1 MSGRARARGR
11 ARSTSRHLEQARRPG
26 EQLLGPG
33 EQSTRPCGQPSRTG
47 DQWPRP
53 VEQHPQP
60 VEQPFQSW
68 EQPPRHDE
76 QPSRPGEQT
85 RRNGEHAFQRSFPP
99 QQAHPLGAAAPLGRG
114 RGRGLREDCG
124 GDTYASAWGG
134 ARPKIPSRQMGATQ
148 QGTNGAVPERVPV
161 AVGRGQV
168 TEVGP
173 AGVSNGSRNASPLS
187 GGLGEARTGRS
198 SVPPSGEDARSGDK
212 SAGAS
217 GDGRRRWR
225 GVAEYETPSYKPKN
239 ITDTHGTEG
248 TPLTVVANYF
258 KVNTVPDWVLCQ
270 YHVDFQPP
278 LESKGLKLGLLRDHA
293 SVLGDVR
300 VFDGTIL
307 FMPRKL
313 PDEVT
318 VLHSLCTHTNSKVKI
333 TIKLTTEVLPGSPT
347 ALQLHNLI
355 LKRCLAVCG
364 MKLVGRHYFSIES
377 ASADKV
383 AAYGLKV
390 APGFQTSILHFEES
404 VLLEANI
411 THKVLH
417 THTVWHEMQQLRD
430 RIADNS
436 RGPRL
441 DMDRIMQEW
450 VRKATQMLLGA
461 IVLTRYNN
469 KTYRVDDIDWQARPT
484 GTFQKSDGSSVT
496 FKDYFWQA
504 YGHKIEDDEQPL
516 LVSRPRKNNG
526 PRGQT
531 ENILLIPELCIMTG
545 LTDAMREQ
553 SFLMKAVSDDMRTGP
568 EERIKRLQNFTR
580 DLNRVPKAHEELAKW
595 QMTIDT
601 EPVQINARRLPDERL
616 FVSKDNGKQLQVK
629 DSSWQGSMTEM
640 LVPVELREWL
650 LLYPREM
657 EVEAKTLCNY
667 LTSNGRS
674 SPRQMGMNIS
684 MPKLICLPN
693 KNIGAYSQ
701 ELQAQL
707 QRFPSTQLVTCL
719 QLNNRKDIYDMVK
732 KYTCTVHPVPSQVI
746 VKKTLIRPKQMAAIS
761 TKIAMQ
767 MNCKIGGQLWRVD
780 IPISGVMFVG
790 IDVYHDTTQRN
801 RSVAGVVASMDKG
814 VSRFY
819 SHVTFQP
826 SKQEI
831 HDNLPEAIIKC
842 VGAYYGQNS
851 MLPEM
856 VNIHRD
862 GVGDGMLDMVYTKEL
877 SNVLKAVDKLYTDR
891 GKKMPKVAFTVV
903 KKRINTRFVLK
914 TPHGLQN
921 PPAGTVVDTVVT
933 RPEWYDY
940 YLISQSVRQGTGTI
954 SVPATCQ
961 YAHKLAYLTGM
972 SLHKEFDPS
981 LANKLFFL

>member
-1 MSGRARARGR
+1 MKKNVHRNVRSALTACAIAWGVSVMLAAVPLIAQWEFYGQNGICLPLPITRREFPGKEYAYGVFIVLNFVLFLFIGVGQALIFQSIRRAGSQAGTKRRQQEADIARRLFLVVLTDFLCWFPIGLVGLLAYRGTPIAGVVNVWAAIFVLPLNSAINPFVYTLNSMVQRWQQQRLEKRTKRALGRLQAEIPKWSNASIEELMRICLRTKANEHAPSRKRLLTARGLLRARGR
-11 ARSTSRHLEQARRPG
+11 YFAEVAIDVRNWLGCLAEQEREGVPAVLAGIWSRPVGLVNSFWDLVSNPLDPAGNRRELVISGHDLSSSIHNLWSNRSKVGSNLHDMMSSHHDLGSRHGGMGSMHFSARFHPNKHIPW
-26 EQLLGPG
+26 EQLHLL
-33 EQSTRPCGQPSRTG
+33 
-47 DQWPRP
+47 
-53 VEQHPQP
+53 VEA
-60 VEQPFQSW
+60 E
-68 EQPPRHDE
+68 
-76 QPSRPGEQT
+76 
-85 RRNGEHAFQRSFPP
+85 A
-99 QQAHPLGAAAPLGRG
+99 
-114 RGRGLREDCG
+114 EDC
-124 GDTYASAWGG
+124 
-134 ARPKIPSRQMGATQ
+134 
-148 QGTNGAVPERVPV
+148 
-161 AVGRGQV
+161 
-168 TEVGP
+168 
-173 AGVSNGSRNASPLS
+173 
-187 GGLGEARTGRS
+187 
-198 SVPPSGEDARSGDK
+198 
-212 SAGAS
+212 
-217 GDGRRRWR
+217 
-225 GVAEYETPSYKPKN
+225 
-239 ITDTHGTEG
+239 
-248 TPLTVVANYF
+248 
-258 KVNTVPDWVLCQ
+258 

-684 MPKLICLPN
+684 MPKL
-693 KNIGAYSQ
+693 
-701 ELQAQL
+701 
-707 QRFPSTQLVTCL
+707 
-719 QLNNRKDIYDMVK
+719 
-732 KYTCTVHPVPSQVI
+732 
-746 VKKTLIRPKQMAAIS
+746 
-761 TKIAMQ
+761 
-767 MNCKIGGQLWRVD
+767 
-780 IPISGVMFVG
+780 
-790 IDVYHDTTQRN
+790 
-801 RSVAGVVASMDKG
+801 
-814 VSRFY
+814 
-819 SHVTFQP
+819 
-826 SKQEI
+826 
-831 HDNLPEAIIKC
+831 
-842 VGAYYGQNS
+842 
-851 MLPEM
+851 
-856 VNIHRD
+856 
-862 GVGDGMLDMVYTKEL
+862 
-877 SNVLKAVDKLYTDR
+877 
-891 GKKMPKVAFTVV
+891 PKVAFTVV

-940 YLISQSVRQGTGTI
+940 YLISQSVRQGTVGPTHYNVIWDTTGLNPSRMQRLTYKLAHQYFNWQGTI